1 MALSARSKGMIMVL
15 SSATF
20 WGGSGVVAQFLFQ
33 QQGVSVEWL
42 VAVRLLFSGL
52 ILLCLAALKEPSLVF
67 AIWKDRFS
75 RLPLLLLSIIGM
87 IGVQYTFFAAIES
100 GNAATATVLQY
111 LAPVLIVLYITFRS
125 KSKPSTKET
134 VAVLLSVL
142 GTFFLVTGGNPFAL
156 TISSHS
162 VFWGLSSAVALAFY
176 TVYPI
181 ELLKRWGAV
190 VVIGWGM
197 TLGGLGFSFVH
208 PPWKYEGLL
217 NVPTVAGVLFVIIFG
232 TLIAFYLYS
241 ESLHYLKPSETSLL
255 ACVEPLSAVFLSVIV
270 LHVDFGIGEWIGTLC
285 IITTVLMLSRAKK

>member
-1 MALSARSKGMIMVL
+1 MAFSSRVKGIMMVL
-15 SSATF
+15 SSAIF

-42 VAVRLLFSGL
+42 VTVRLLLAGL
-52 ILLCLAALKEPSLVF
+52 ILLSFAAMKERDLVF

-75 RLPLLLLSIIGM
+75 RVPLLLLSVIGM
-87 IGVQYTFFAAIES
+87 IGMQYTFFAAIEN

-111 LAPVLIVLYITFRS
+111 LAPVLVVLYMTFRS
-125 KSKPSTKET
+125 KAKLSIKEI
-134 VAVLLSVL
+134 VAVLLSML

-156 TISSHS
+156 SISGPA

-181 ELLKRWGAV
+181 ELLKRWGV
-190 VVIGWGM
+190 IIVIGWGM

-208 PPWKYEGLL
+208 PPWKYEGIM
-217 NVPTVAGVLFVIIFG
+217 NIPTLAGVLFVIVFG

-241 ESLHYLKPSETSLL
+241 ESLRYLKPSETSLL
-255 ACVEPLSAVFLSVIV
+255 ACVEPLSAVFLSVLV
-270 LHVDFGIGEWIGTLC
+270 LNVDFGIGEWIGTIC